1 MTVTAALLVL
11 RTLVLVGRG
20 ALRAI
25 IDLVV
30 QGIEEDLDE
39 SVRVLTLQLVLA
51 RLPTAVL
58 AYVRTALRVV
68 EELVGWPAEVLLAM
82 RVVALAPI
90 VDR

>member
-1 MTVTAALLVL
+1 MTAALLVL

-68 EELVGWPAEVLLAM
+68 EELIGWRAEVLLAM
-82 RVVALAPI
+82 RIVALAPI